1 MSLHTALPRSA
12 LTLIALTP
20 FAAMTQS
27 HTQAH
32 DHPAA
37 PPAAAMDHS
46 TMDHSTMDHSS
57 MVHSAMDH
65 SGTADEQ
72 GDNATKAAHRPPAPA
87 QPRVPIPIVTDA
99 DRAAAFP
106 SIRHDAMQHALSLHS
121 LLRVDRLEHGESRH
135 GSSHAWEASGWI
147 GDDINRL
154 WLRSEGE
161 RSGERTGT
169 ADVELLYGRSI
180 SPWWDVVA
188 GIKQDVGTG
197 PSRSWAAL
205 GIQGLAP
212 YKFETAA
219 TLYLGS
225 GGQVMAKAEVE
236 YEVLLTNRL
245 ILQPMLEATLGAR
258 DDPER
263 GIERGMNKAEAG
275 LRLRY
280 EFSRRFAPYI
290 GIAHERRFG
299 DRADHAD
306 ATGDHARDTRWVA
319 GIRMWF

>member
-1 MSLHTALPRSA
+1 MSLHTALQRSA
-12 LTLIALTP
+12 LTLIALAP
-20 FAAMTQS
+20 FAAMAQS
-27 HTQAH
+27 HSH

-57 MVHSAMDH
+57 MVHSD
-65 SGTADEQ
+65 TAHEQ
-72 GDNATKAAHRPPAPA
+72 GDDSTAAAHRQAAPA
-87 QPRVPIPIVTDA
+87 QPRVPIPAVTDA

-106 SIRHDAMQHALSLHS
+106 PIRHDAMQHAPSVHS
-121 LLRVDRLEHGESRH
+121 LLRVDRLEHGEGRY
-135 GSSHAWEASGWI
+135 GSSQAWEASGWI
-147 GDDINRL
+147 GGDINRL

-161 RSGERTGT
+161 RSGGRTGT

-188 GIKQDVGTG
+188 GMKQDVGTG

-245 ILQPMLEATLGAR
+245 ILQPLLEATLAAR
-258 DDPER
+258 DEPER
-263 GIERGMNKAEAG
+263 RIGRGVNKAEAG

-290 GIAHERRFG
+290 GITHERRFG
-299 DRADHAD
+299 DHADHAE

>member
-1 MSLHTALPRSA
+1 MSLHTALQRSA
-12 LTLIALTP
+12 LTLIALAP
-20 FAAMTQS
+20 FAAMAQS
-27 HTQAH
+27 HSHSH

-46 TMDHSTMDHSS
+46 TMDHSSMDHSS
-57 MVHSAMDH
+57 MDH
-65 SGTADEQ
+65 SDTAHEQ
-72 GDNATKAAHRPPAPA
+72 GDDSTGAAHRQATPAL
-87 QPRVPIPIVTDA
+87 PRVPIPAVTDA
-99 DRAAAFP
+99 DRVAAFP
-106 SIRHDAMQHALSLHS
+106 PIRHDAMQHAPSVHS
-121 LLRVDRLEHGESRH
+121 LLRVDRLEHGEGRH
-135 GSSHAWEASGWI
+135 GSSQAWEASGWI
-147 GDDINRL
+147 GGDINRL

-161 RSGERTGT
+161 RNGGRTGT

-188 GIKQDVGTG
+188 GMKQDVGTG

-245 ILQPMLEATLGAR
+245 VLQPMLEATLAAR
-258 DDPER
+258 DEPER
-263 GIERGMNKAEAG
+263 GIGRGVNKAEAG

-290 GIAHERRFG
+290 GITHERRFG
-299 DRADHAD
+299 DSADHAD
-306 ATGDHARDTRWVA
+306 ATGDHARDKRWVA

>member
-1 MSLHTALPRSA
+1 MSLHTALQRSA
-12 LTLIALTP
+12 LTLIALAP
-20 FAAMTQS
+20 FAAMAQS
-27 HTQAH
+27 HSHSH
-32 DHPAA
+32 DHHAA

-46 TMDHSTMDHSS
+46 TMDHSSMDHS
-57 MVHSAMDH
+57 D
-65 SGTADEQ
+65 TAHEQ
-72 GDNATKAAHRPPAPA
+72 GDDSTGAAQRQAAPA
-87 QPRVPIPIVTDA
+87 QPRVPIPAVTDA

-106 SIRHDAMQHALSLHS
+106 PIRHDAMQHAPSVHS
-121 LLRVDRLEHGESRH
+121 LLRVDRLEHGEGRH
-135 GSSHAWEASGWI
+135 GSSQAWEASGWI
-147 GDDINRL
+147 GGDINRL

-161 RSGERTGT
+161 RSGERSGGRTGR

-188 GIKQDVGTG
+188 GMKQDVGTG

-212 YKFETAA
+212 YKFEPAA

-236 YEVLLTNRL
+236 CEVLLTNRL
-245 ILQPMLEATLGAR
+245 VLQPMFEATLAAR
-258 DDPER
+258 DEPER
-263 GIERGMNKAEAG
+263 GIGRGVNKAEAG

-290 GIAHERRFG
+290 GITHERRFG
-299 DRADHAD
+299 DSADHAD
-306 ATGDHARDTRWVA
+306 ARGDHARDTRWVA